1 MQKFMGFMTDK
12 VAPKMNVIT
21 RNPYVSAV
29 QDAILTT
36 MPLIFIGTIGT
47 VLDTIRE
54 AFPAFPNCSGFSTFS
69 FNLLS
74 LFLAFLI
81 PSFIMEKKKQR
92 RTRNQ
97 AGLAGLSLFIMIIC
111 PVIADDKFTVS
122 FKALGAGGMIA
133 AIFTGVFVG
142 WVMSAFGKLH
152 LFKEDSA
159 VPDFVTV
166 WFDTLIPI
174 LLILLVGWI
183 ATSVAGLNIL
193 ELITNFF
200 MPLVNFGETFWGFVL
215 VNFLTMAF
223 LYSFGIST
231 WVLYSVMSVICL
243 TGIAANE
250 AAVAAGAAATNIHVY
265 EVTWIMTIGGG
276 GATFALSIMMCFLA
290 KSKRLKL
297 MGETCFIPSIFNIN
311 EPLVYGTP
319 IVFNPILMIPM
330 WLCGFILPCITWA
343 AFKLSL
349 VPIPTKVFEMWY
361 LPKFIFAYFST
372 GSLRGVLLAV
382 VLFAVSWVIYWPF
395 FKVYDR
401 QVCQEEAA
409 SLEKQQVQAARG
421 EQ

>member
-1 MQKFMGFMTDK
+1 MMDQVMNFMTDK
-12 VAPKMNVIT
+12 VAPKMNRIT
-21 RNPYVSAV
+21 RNPYISAV
-29 QDAILTT
+29 QDAILTA

-54 AFPAFPNCSGFSTFS
+54 AFPSFPNCSGFSTFS

-97 AGLAGLSLFIMIIC
+97 AGLAGLSLFMMVIC
-111 PVIADDKFTVS
+111 PVIEDGNFTVS

-133 AIFTGVFVG
+133 AIVTGIFVG
-142 WVMSAFGKLH
+142 FVMSSFGKLH

-159 VPDFVTV
+159 IPDFVTV

-174 LLILLVGWI
+174 LLLLLLGWI
-183 ATSVAGLNIL
+183 VTAVLGLNML
-193 ELITNFF
+193 EIITNFF
-200 MPLVNFGETFWGFVL
+200 LPLVNFGETFWGFVL
-215 VNFLTMAF
+215 INFLTMAF

-250 AAVAAGAAATNIHVY
+250 AAVAAGMAASNIHVY

-276 GATFALSIMMCFLA
+276 GATFALSVMMCFLA

-297 MGETCFIPSIFNIN
+297 MGKTCFVPSIFNIN

-319 IVFNPILMIPM
+319 IAFNPILMIPM
-330 WLCGFILPCITWA
+330 WLCGFVIPCITWA
-343 AFKLSL
+343 AFKLQM
-349 VPIPTKVFEMWY
+349 VPIPTKVFQMWY

-372 GSLRGVLLAV
+372 GSFRGAVLAV
-382 VLFAVSWVIYWPF
+382 VLFAVSWIIYWPF
-395 FKVYDR
+395 FKVFDNQLCR
-401 QVCQEEAA
+401 EEAA
-409 SLEKQQVQAARG
+409 AEHESG
-421 EQ
+421 E